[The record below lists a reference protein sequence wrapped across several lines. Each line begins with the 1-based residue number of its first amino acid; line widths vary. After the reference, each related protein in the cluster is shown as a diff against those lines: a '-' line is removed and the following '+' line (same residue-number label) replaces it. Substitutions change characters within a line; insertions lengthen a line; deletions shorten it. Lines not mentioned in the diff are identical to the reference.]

1 MDKYEEEMAP
11 LFSHMLLQREQE
23 QHQILRAATER
34 FKSEACALAHS
45 AADYA
50 KFDLAVREIKA
61 LWSARRRIRDNMFGK
76 CIECGDSID
85 LRRLNLYPTT
95 TICRSCECK
104 RERAAIRVARRYA

>member
-23 QHQILRAATER
+23 HHQILRAATER
-34 FKSEACALAHS
+34 FKLEACALAHS